1 LPEEST
7 RLLEQEIKGEDE
19 YNAELSGKKGG
30 IDDNPWEAKPGVSA
44 SGEFNFQGAFNKNFE
59 GQSMKD
65 DDFAKGR
72 GSIMVGSKAKNSNV
86 KFEDFK
92 IITLLGRGTFGKVFL
107 AKLPGSE
114 QQYAIKA
121 IRKDVLLDFKQVA
134 NTKLEKDILFSCE
147 HPFLCGMDYMFQ
159 S

>member
-1 LPEEST
+1 MPEEST
-7 RLLEQEIKGEDE
+7 RLLDQEIKGEDE
-19 YNAELSGKKGG
+19 YNAELSGKKAD
-30 IDDNPWEAKPGVSA
+30 INDNPWEAKPNVGQ

-65 DDFAKGR
+65 DDFEKGR
-72 GSIMVGSKAKNSNV
+72 GSIMVGFKKNSNV

-107 AKLPGSE
+107 AKLPNSD

-147 HPFLCGMDYMFQ
+147 HPFLVGMDYMFQ